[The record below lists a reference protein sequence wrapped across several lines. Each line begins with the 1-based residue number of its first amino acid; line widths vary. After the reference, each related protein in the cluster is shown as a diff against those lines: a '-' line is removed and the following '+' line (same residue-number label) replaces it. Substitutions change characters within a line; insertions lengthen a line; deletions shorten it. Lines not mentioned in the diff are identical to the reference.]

1 MPHVQSVSNHHCES
15 VGDSMAFR
23 FIFLISFGL
32 LFVLALLA
40 RLVGSD
46 WRALLPG
53 AEGSTS
59 MVQGVKTAVYTL
71 MSQII

>member
-1 MPHVQSVSNHHCES
+1 MPHAQSVSNHHRES
-15 VGDSMAFR
+15 AGDSMAFR
-23 FIFLISFGL
+23 VIFLISFGL

-46 WRALLPG
+46 WRSLLPG